1 LDQSGHD
8 ADIERCPTPLS
19 LAALAQ
25 RDDEHVAV
33 LKVDERAP
41 ELVHAGR
48 PVFEVDP
55 RG

>member
-1 LDQSGHD
+1 MRVMTD
-8 ADIERCPTPLS
+8 APSATT
-19 LAALAQ
+19 
-25 RDDEHVAV
+25 
-33 LKVDERAP
+33 LKINERAP